1 MDKRYYRPTEVESL
15 IGDASKARETLGWQ
29 PVVGFD
35 ALVREMVACDLDEA
49 RQHDLLLKC
58 GFAVRN
64 FHEQAC
70 RTSGILVTWNHG
82 HLANSALSHPHRDGG
97 VRHGMGVHSD

>member
-1 MDKRYYRPTEVESL
+1 MTPGDVVIRVDKRYYRPTEVESL

-35 ALVREMVACDLDEA
+35 ELVREMVACDLDEA

-64 FHEQAC
+64 FRE
-70 RTSGILVTWNHG
+70 
-82 HLANSALSHPHRDGG
+82 
-97 VRHGMGVHSD
+97 

>member
-15 IGDASKARETLGWQ
+15 IGDASKAREPLGWQ

-35 ALVREMVACDLDEA
+35 ELDPRDGRLRPRTRRA
-49 RQHDLLLKC
+49 SDDLLLKC

-64 FHEQAC
+64 FRE
-70 RTSGILVTWNHG
+70 
-82 HLANSALSHPHRDGG
+82 
-97 VRHGMGVHSD
+97 